1 MQSLK
6 EQETELGAE
15 EDWCLE
21 EDAAFTL
28 QCGDSLS
35 IAANHIGE
43 DAFGARKRLLRG
55 LRGLRRGRRSVE
67 ALVPLTRRRVACWGF
82 SETPSVRASRRSALV
97 LRLWFPLKTLH

>member
-6 EQETELGAE
+6 EQETELGLE
-15 EDWCLE
+15 EDWCSE

-43 DAFGARKRLLRG
+43 DAFGVRKLLLRG
-55 LRGLRRGRRSVE
+55 LRGLRRGRR
-67 ALVPLTRRRVACWGF
+67 RVKAC
-82 SETPSVRASRRSALV
+82 SP
-97 LRLWFPLKTLH
+97 